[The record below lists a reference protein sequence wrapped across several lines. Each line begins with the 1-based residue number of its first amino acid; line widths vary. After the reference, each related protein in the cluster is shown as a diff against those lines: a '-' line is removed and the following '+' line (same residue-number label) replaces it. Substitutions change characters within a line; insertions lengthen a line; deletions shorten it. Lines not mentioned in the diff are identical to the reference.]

1 MTAPSLKSSLFGL
14 PATIKGH
21 DRSVH
26 ILVICRCIT
35 ALGFSVVFPF
45 LSLYLHDVMHVSMTA
60 IGSIFLG
67 ASLAGAVASLVGGE
81 LSDKFGRKRVM
92 VTALSLRTVV
102 FFAMS
107 LAVWSKA
114 GFPVIAGL
122 VILSTFTGRLFEPPA
137 GALISDVTAPS
148 RRQEAYALLR
158 IGLNLGWAIGP
169 ALGGFLASM
178 SYAFLF
184 FISGLVTATGL
195 VLLLVLLKDT
205 RRRGS
210 SEKLSLRDMATV
222 ARDRVFSSYC
232 LISML
237 LFVVAAQLVMAFSI
251 YSVDWVGISK
261 IHLGYLFSLNGLL
274 VVVLMFPCVK
284 LMERFRMSRVM
295 AVGSLLYAVGYF
307 SAAFAGH
314 FEAAYGAGLAALA
327 ASMVV
332 VTFGEILTSPA
343 SLALVANMAPPDR
356 YGRYMGTFELFSSV
370 GHFLG
375 PFLGG
380 IVMDASGGNAFFVWG
395 LVGVLGIFA
404 FVGYIILGTRLS
416 PSVENP
422 VAMDVVAGKGWTL
435 EVPEKD

>member
-1 MTAPSLKSSLFGL
+1 MTASSLKSSFFGL

-26 ILVICRCIT
+26 ILVVCRGIT

-92 VTALSLRTVV
+92 VAALSLRTVI
-102 FFAMS
+102 FFGMS

-114 GFPVIAGL
+114 GYLVIAGL
-122 VILSTFTGRLFEPPA
+122 VILNTFTGRLFEPPA
-137 GALISDVTAPS
+137 GALISDVTPPS

-169 ALGGFLASM
+169 ALGGFLASV

-184 FISGLVTATGL
+184 FISGLVTVAGL
-195 VLLLVLLKDT
+195 ILLLVMLKDK
-205 RRRGS
+205 RRRAS

-222 ARDRVFSSYC
+222 ARDRVFAGYC

-237 LFVVAAQLVMAFSI
+237 LFVVAAQLIMAFSV

-261 IHLGYLFSLNGLL
+261 IQLGYIFSLNGLL

-314 FEAAYGAGLAALA
+314 FEKTYGAGLAALL
-327 ASMVV
+327 ASMAV
-332 VTFGEILTSPA
+332 VTFGEILTSPS
-343 SLALVANMAPPDR
+343 SLALVANMSPPHR

-375 PFLGG
+375 PFMGG
-380 IVMDASGGNAFFVWG
+380 IVMDASRGNAFFVWG
-395 LVGVLGIFA
+395 PVGVLGICASIGF
-404 FVGYIILGTRLS
+404 IILGTRLS

-422 VAMDVVAGKGWTL
+422 VAMEGVAGERWVV
-435 EVPEKD
+435 EIPEKD

>member
-1 MTAPSLKSSLFGL
+1 MPSLKSSFFGL
-14 PATIKGH
+14 PATIRGH
-21 DRSVH
+21 HRNVH
-26 ILVICRCIT
+26 VLVVCRGIT

-45 LSLYLHDVMHVSMTA
+45 LSLYLHDVMHISMTA

-92 VTALSLRTVV
+92 VTALSFRTLI

-107 LAVWSKA
+107 LAVRSHA

-122 VILSTFTGRLFEPPA
+122 VILSTFSGRLFEPPA
-137 GALISDVTAPS
+137 GALISDVTAPA
-148 RRQEAYALLR
+148 RRQEAYALMR

-184 FISGLVTATGL
+184 FVSGLVTMLGL
-195 VLLLVLLKDT
+195 VLLLVALKDKRT
-205 RRRGS
+205 AGRA
-210 SEKLSLRDMATV
+210 EKLSLRDMATV
-222 ARDRVFSSYC
+222 ARDKVFAGYC

-237 LFVVAAQLVMAFSI
+237 LFVVAAQLVMAYSI

-261 IHLGYLFSLNGLL
+261 IQLGYIFSLNGLM

-284 LMERFRMSRVM
+284 LLERFRMSRVM
-295 AVGSLLYAVGYF
+295 AAGSLFYAVGYF
-307 SAAFAGH
+307 SAAFAGYFH
-314 FEAAYGAGLAALA
+314 TAYGAGFAALC

-332 VTFGEILTSPA
+332 VTFGEIMTSPA
-343 SLALVANMAPPDR
+343 SLALVANMSPPDR

-380 IVMDASGGNAFFVWG
+380 IVMDASRGNAFLVWG
-395 LVGVLGIFA
+395 SVGIMGICASIGFVVLGSK
-404 FVGYIILGTRLS
+404 LS

-422 VAMDVVAGKGWTL
+422 VAMEGVKGEGWTV
-435 EVPEKD
+435 EIPEKD

>member
-1 MTAPSLKSSLFGL
+1 VCRDNGL
-14 PATIKGH
+14 RFA
-21 DRSVH
+21 
-26 ILVICRCIT
+26 
-35 ALGFSVVFPF
+35 VVFPF
-45 LSLYLHDVMHVSMTA
+45 LGLYLHDVMRVSVTA

-67 ASLAGAVASLVGGE
+67 ASLARQWRLWWVAAVGQT
-81 LSDKFGRKRVM
+81 RTKRVM
-92 VTALSLRTVV
+92 VTALSLRTVI

-122 VILSTFTGRLFEPPA
+122 VILNTFTGRLFEPPA
-137 GALISDVTAPS
+137 GALISDVTAPA
-148 RRQEAYALLR
+148 RRQEAYALMR
-158 IGLNLGWAIGP
+158 IGLNLGWAVGP
-169 ALGGFLASM
+169 ALGGFLASK

-184 FISGLVTATGL
+184 FISGIVTAVGL
-195 VLLLVLLKDT
+195 VLLLVALKD
-205 RRRGS
+205 RRPRS
-210 SEKLSLRDMATV
+210 SSDKLSLRDMATV

-237 LFVVAAQLVMAFSI
+237 LFVVAAQLIMAFSV

-261 IHLGYLFSLNGLL
+261 IQLGYIYSLNGLM

-284 LMERFRMSRVM
+284 LLERFRMSRVM
-295 AVGSLLYAVGYF
+295 AVGCLLYAVGYF

-314 FEAAYGAGLAALA
+314 FETVYGAGFAALF

-332 VTFGEILTSPA
+332 VTFGEIFTSPA
-343 SLALVANMAPPDR
+343 SLALVANMSPPDR

-380 IVMDASGGNAFFVWG
+380 IAMDASGGNAFFVWG
-395 LVGVLGIFA
+395 PVGILGICA
-404 FVGYIILGTRLS
+404 FVGFIILGTRLS

-422 VAMDVVAGKGWTL
+422 VAMEVVTGERWTV
-435 EVPEKD
+435 EIPEKD

>member
-1 MTAPSLKSSLFGL
+1 MTISSIKLSVL
-14 PATIKGH
+14 QLHTTIKGH
-21 DRSVH
+21 DRNVH
-26 ILVICRCIT
+26 VLVLCRGIT

-45 LSLYLHDVMHVSMTA
+45 LGLYLHDVMHISMTA

-67 ASLAGAVASLVGGE
+67 SSLAGAVASLVGGE

-92 VTALSLRTVV
+92 VTALFLRTLI

-114 GFPVIAGL
+114 GFPAIAGL
-122 VILSTFTGRLFEPPA
+122 VVLSTFTGRLFEPPA
-137 GALISDVTAPS
+137 GALISDVTVPA

-169 ALGGFLASM
+169 ALGGFLASR

-184 FISGLVTATGL
+184 LISGIVTAAGL
-195 VLLLVLLKDT
+195 VFLLALLRDT
-205 RRRGS
+205 RKGTHT
-210 SEKLSLRDMATV
+210 EKLSIRDMALV
-222 ARDRVFSSYC
+222 SRDKVFLSYN

-237 LFVVAAQLVMAFSI
+237 LFVVAAQLIMAFSV

-261 IHLGYLFSLNGLL
+261 VQLGYVYSLNGLM

-284 LMERFRMSRVM
+284 LLERFRMSRVM

-307 SAAFAGH
+307 SAAFAGY
-314 FEAAYGAGLAALA
+314 FETAFGAGFAALFI
-327 ASMVV
+327 SMVV
-332 VTFGEILTSPA
+332 VTFGEIFTSPA
-343 SLALVANMAPPDR
+343 SLALVANMSPPER
-356 YGRYMGTFELFSSV
+356 YGRYMGTYELFSSV

-380 IVMDASGGNAFFVWG
+380 LAMDASGGNALFVWG
-395 LVGVLGIFA
+395 PVGILGICASAGF
-404 FVGYIILGTRLS
+404 IIWGTRLS
-416 PSVENP
+416 PAVENP
-422 VAMDVVAGKGWTL
+422 VSMETVTGERWTV
-435 EVPEKD
+435 EIPEKD

>member
-1 MTAPSLKSSLFGL
+1 MTLSSFKSSFSGL

-21 DRSVH
+21 DRNVH
-26 ILVICRCIT
+26 VLVVCRGIT
-35 ALGFSVVFPF
+35 ALGFAVVFPF
-45 LSLYLHDVMHVSMTA
+45 LGLYLHDVMHVSMTA

-81 LSDKFGRKRVM
+81 LSDRFGRKRVM
-92 VTALSLRTVV
+92 VTALSLRTVI

-122 VILSTFTGRLFEPPA
+122 VILNTFTGRLFEPPA
-137 GALISDVTAPS
+137 GALISDVTAPA
-148 RRQEAYALLR
+148 RRQEAYALMR
-158 IGLNLGWAIGP
+158 IGLNLGWAVGP
-169 ALGGFLASM
+169 ALGGFLASK

-184 FISGLVTATGL
+184 FISGIVTAVGL
-195 VLLLVLLKDT
+195 VLLLAALKDK
-205 RRRGS
+205 RPRS
-210 SEKLSLRDMATV
+210 SSDKLSLRDMATV

-237 LFVVAAQLVMAFSI
+237 LFVVAAQLIMAFSV

-261 IHLGYLFSLNGLL
+261 IQLGYIYSLNGLM

-284 LMERFRMSRVM
+284 LLERFRMSRVM
-295 AVGSLLYAVGYF
+295 AVGCLLYAVGYF
-307 SAAFAGH
+307 SAAFAGY
-314 FEAAYGAGLAALA
+314 FETAYGAGFAALF

-332 VTFGEILTSPA
+332 VTFGEIFTSPA
-343 SLALVANMAPPDR
+343 SLALVANMSPPDR

-395 LVGVLGIFA
+395 PVGILGICA
-404 FVGYIILGTRLS
+404 FVGFIILGTRLS
-416 PSVENP
+416 RSVENP
-422 VAMDVVAGKGWTL
+422 VAMGVVTGERWTV
-435 EVPEKD
+435 EIPEKD